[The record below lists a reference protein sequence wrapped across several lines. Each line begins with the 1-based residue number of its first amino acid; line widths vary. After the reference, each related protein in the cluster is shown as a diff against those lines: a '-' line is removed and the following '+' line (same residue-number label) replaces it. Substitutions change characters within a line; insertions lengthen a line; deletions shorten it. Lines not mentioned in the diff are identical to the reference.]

1 MSTFPNLRF
10 VWQWSHTYLL
20 CISSPHAKSLH
31 LAVLPDAADVVHLLK
46 DSLGSAA
53 HRHRTEFDK
62 TEGNLQ
68 NINMSKQLLAQSSIW
83 TSVNDRLQITLG
95 HFLWHLMKPL
105 EQPARTPF
113 WIHTLH
119 MYSVIYF
126 NQMFCHFYLCWSVLY
141 MLHLL
146 HACPSWERYPS
157 SVAPPEA
164 SSCFSFIRCTVAKK
178 GVSGVTDLLTSWS
191 NSRLWLRCS
200 NWLFFTRQ
208 LLFSSTWPFMWEW
221 SPPPLS
227 SFRWLICAAASTRI
241 KLGNI
246 PLIECIYIQ
255 YKAFTK
261 RQNEKNCITMSI
273 LHYTR
278 GQPRN

>member
-1 MSTFPNLRF
+1 MRSRSTSRF
-10 VWQWSHTYLL
+10 CLMLL
-20 CISSPHAKSLH
+20 MLSISWRTAS
-31 LAVLPDAADVVHLLK
+31 AVLHTDTEQNLTKLKETYRRLTWGNNCWLKAVYELAWMTVYRSLWDIFSDILRSHFSNLLGRPF
-46 DSLGSAA
+46 GS
-53 HRHRTEFDK
+53 T
-62 TEGNLQ
+62 
-68 NINMSKQLLAQSSIW
+68 LLTYVLSS
-83 TSVNDRLQITLG
+83 TSIR
-95 HFLWHLMKPL
+95 
-105 EQPARTPF
+105 
-113 WIHTLH
+113 
-119 MYSVIYF
+119 
-126 NQMFCHFYLCWSVLY
+126 CHFYLCWSVLH

-146 HACPSWERYPS
+146 HVCPSWERYPS

-164 SSCFSFIRCTVAKK
+164 SSCFSSIRCIVAKK

-246 PLIECIYIQ
+246 PLIQKYLYSMWGF
-255 YKAFTK
+255 YKETK
-261 RQNEKNCITMSI
+261 REE
-273 LHYTR
+273 LHYHAHFALYVRTT
-278 GQPRN
+278 